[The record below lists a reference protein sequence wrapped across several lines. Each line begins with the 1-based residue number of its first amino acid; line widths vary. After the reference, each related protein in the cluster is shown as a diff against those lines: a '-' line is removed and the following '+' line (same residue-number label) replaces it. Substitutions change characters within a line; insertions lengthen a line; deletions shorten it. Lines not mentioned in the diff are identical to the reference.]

1 MERVFIMI
9 ITSVKELLGDELA
22 AQVEAALKGK
32 GKDGTD
38 VDLVAGN
45 DGSYIPAETH
55 TAVKGQAEAAE
66 KALKEAANI
75 LKDLGASGDTKNL
88 AADVLKVKGDLSTI
102 QSTHAAEMAK
112 LMKTTALKLGL
123 GGNVHDPDDIIS
135 RLNLDEVE
143 IDENGGL
150 KSDLDALVKPIKD
163 SKPYLFKEAPK
174 QELNLRGAVPGQVGG
189 GSSGDGDAN
198 VLAINEA
205 FGLKGE

>member
-1 MERVFIMI
+1 MI
-9 ITSVKELLGDELA
+9 ATSVKSILGDELSG
-22 AQVEAALKGK
+22 QVEAALKGK
-32 GKDGTD
+32 GKDGAD

-45 DGSYIPAETH
+45 DGSYIPADTH

-88 AADVLKVKGDLSTI
+88 PADVLKVKGDITTLQT
-102 QSTHAAEMAK
+102 THAAEMAK

-123 GGNVHDPDDIIS
+123 GGNVYDPEDIIS
-135 RLNLDEVE
+135 RLNLDEIE
-143 IDENGGL
+143 LDENGGL
-150 KSDLDALVKPIKD
+150 KSDLDALVEPIKE

-189 GSSGDGDAN
+189 GTTGGGDADTI
-198 VLAINEA
+198 AINAA